1 MAKEFH
7 IKEKYDIEDLI
18 SIVALL
24 RAPGGC
30 PWDAEQ
36 THQSI
41 KKNFIEETYEV
52 VEAINKDNS
61 DMLREELG
69 DILLQVALH
78 TQMEEEKGSFTFD
91 DVADD
96 IVKKLVVRHPHVFGD
111 KTASNVAEALNSWD
125 AVKLKTK
132 GQKTQTESML
142 SVPRELP
149 ALMRAQKVQKKAAKV
164 GFDWDDAGGA
174 FDKMYEELDELKI
187 AMAQDDA
194 PHIEEEM
201 GDVLFTAVNI
211 ARFLKLDSE
220 EALTGA
226 TDKFVT
232 RFQKVEQMAAE
243 QGIDMKT
250 ASLEELDELWAVA
263 KKL

>member
-52 VEAINKDNS
+52 VEAINKDNP

-96 IVKKLVVRHPHVFGD
+96 IVKNW
-111 KTASNVAEALNSWD
+111 S
-125 AVKLKTK
+125 
-132 GQKTQTESML
+132 
-142 SVPRELP
+142 
-149 ALMRAQKVQKKAAKV
+149 
-164 GFDWDDAGGA
+164 
-174 FDKMYEELDELKI
+174 
-187 AMAQDDA
+187 
-194 PHIEEEM
+194 
-201 GDVLFTAVNI
+201 
-211 ARFLKLDSE
+211 
-220 EALTGA
+220 
-226 TDKFVT
+226 FVT
-232 RFQKVEQMAAE
+232 LMFSAIRQQVMLPRRL
-243 QGIDMKT
+243 T
-250 ASLEELDELWAVA
+250 AGMP
-263 KKL
+263 